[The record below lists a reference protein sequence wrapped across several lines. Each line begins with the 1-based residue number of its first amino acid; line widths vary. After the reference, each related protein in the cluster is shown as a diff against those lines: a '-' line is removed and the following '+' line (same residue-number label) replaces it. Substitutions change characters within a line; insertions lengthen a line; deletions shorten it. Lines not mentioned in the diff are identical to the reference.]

1 MINASNVKLQN
12 SRIYYSGPRNVLI
25 GDDDVSEEIGQAGC
39 DEFVMLLGDLNGH
52 VGANAE
58 GYEGVHG
65 GFGYG
70 VRNEEGCRVLELG
83 PGGCT

>member
-1 MINASNVKLQN
+1 MEEEKDQF
-12 SRIYYSGPRNVLI
+12 Y
-25 GDDDVSEEIGQAGC
+25 DDVSEEIGQTAS

-83 PGGCT
+83 MHIAWWWGILYLRGRQQD

>member
-1 MINASNVKLQN
+1 ML
-12 SRIYYSGPRNVLI
+12 
-25 GDDDVSEEIGQAGC
+25 
-39 DEFVMLLGDLNGH
+39 LLGDLNGH

-83 PGGCT
+83 DAHSMVVGEYFI